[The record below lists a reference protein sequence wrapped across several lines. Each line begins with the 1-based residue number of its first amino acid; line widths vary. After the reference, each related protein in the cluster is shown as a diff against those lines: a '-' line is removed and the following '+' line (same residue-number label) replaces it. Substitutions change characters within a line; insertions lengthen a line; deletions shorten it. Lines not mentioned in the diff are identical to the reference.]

1 MHKTEH
7 KQWKARGNETERQP
21 GEYYSGRER
30 EKVMQKEERHYMRG
44 IKTDKRQ

>member
-7 KQWKARGNETERQP
+7 SNERHVETRQNV
-21 GEYYSGRER
+21 GKVSITVGER
-30 EKVMQKEERHYMRG
+30 EKKVMQKEERHYMRG